1 MAVIGFIGL
10 GHMGGP
16 MSANLVKAGHTVQG
30 FDLVPAALEVAER
43 HGVAVAESAV
53 GAVTG
58 ADAVITMLPGG
69 AQLLACYREVLGS
82 VPAGALLIDC
92 STVDVADSRAA
103 HDLAA
108 EAGFGSLDAPVSGG
122 TAGAAAGTLTF
133 MVGGAEDA
141 FRRAGQFLDPMARK
155 VIHCGGPGNGQVTK
169 MCNNLI
175 LGASM
180 IAVSEAFVL
189 GERLG
194 LSHQALYDVASI
206 STGQCWALT
215 TNCPVPDLVETSRA
229 NHDYEPGF
237 AAALM
242 LKDLRLAES
251 AAEQSGADTAIG
263 RLATELYQRFN
274 DEGGGGYDFGA
285 IIRSIRERSGEPAP
299 AATEATE
306 ATGAT
311 EVTGTA

>member
-1 MAVIGFIGL
+1 MVVIGFIGL

-16 MSANLVKAGHTVQG
+16 MSANLVKAGHVVQG

-43 HGVAVAESAV
+43 HGVNVVTSVAE
-53 GAVTG
+53 AVTG

-69 AQLLACYREVLGS
+69 EQVLGCYDD
-82 VPAGALLIDC
+82 VLAAAKPGTLLIDS
-92 STVDVADSRAA
+92 STVDVADARRA
-103 HDLAA
+103 HERAA
-108 EAGFGSLDAPVSGG
+108 EAGFDAIDAPVSGG
-122 TAGAAAGTLTF
+122 TAGAEAGTLTF
-133 MVGGAEDA
+133 MVGGSAEN
-141 FRRAGQFLDPMARK
+141 FHRAEPLLEPMARK

-194 LSHQALYDVASI
+194 LSPKALYDVASI

-229 NHDYEPGF
+229 NHDYQPGF
-237 AAALM
+237 AASLM
-242 LKDLRLAES
+242 LKDLKLAAS
-251 AAEQSGADTAIG
+251 AAEQSGTDIAIG
-263 RLATELYQRFN
+263 RLATELYQRFT
-274 DEGGGGYDFGA
+274 DEGGGGYDFAA
-285 IIRSIRERSGEPAP
+285 IIKSIREHSEQR
-299 AATEATE
+299 
-306 ATGAT
+306 
-311 EVTGTA
+311 

>member
-1 MAVIGFIGL
+1 MTMAVIGFIGL

-16 MSANLVKAGHTVQG
+16 MSANLVKAGHSVQG
-30 FDLVPAALEVAER
+30 FDLIPAALEVADR
-43 HGVAVAESAV
+43 HGVTTVASA
-53 GAVTG
+53 ADAAAG
-58 ADAVITMLPGG
+58 ADAVITMLPSGKHV
-69 AQLLACYREVLGS
+69 LACYDDVLAAAKPGT
-82 VPAGALLIDC
+82 LLIDS
-92 STVDVADSRAA
+92 STVDVADARQA
-103 HDLAA
+103 HERAA
-108 EAGFGSLDAPVSGG
+108 EAGFGSIDAPVSGG
-122 TAGAAAGTLTF
+122 TAGAEAGTLTF
-133 MVGGAEDA
+133 MVGGSEED
-141 FRRAGQFLDPMARK
+141 FRRAEPLLEPMARK

-242 LKDLRLAES
+242 LKDLRLAAS
-251 AAEQSGADTAIG
+251 AAEQSGTDAAIG

-274 DEGGGGYDFGA
+274 EEGGGDLDFGA
-285 IIRSIRERSGEPAP
+285 IIKSVREHSEQR
-299 AATEATE
+299 
-306 ATGAT
+306 
-311 EVTGTA
+311 

>member
-1 MAVIGFIGL
+1 MTMAVIGFIGL

-16 MSANLVKAGHTVQG
+16 MSANLVKAGHTVRG
-30 FDLVPAALEVAER
+30 FDLVPAALEAARANGVTVADSAAE
-43 HGVAVAESAV
+43 AVA
-53 GAVTG
+53 GAE
-58 ADAVITMLPGG
+58 AVITMLPSGKH
-69 AQLLACYREVLGS
+69 LLDCYEQVL
-82 VPAGALLIDC
+82 PAARPGALLVDS
-92 STVDVADSRAA
+92 STVDVADARAA
-103 HDLAA
+103 HELAGA
-108 EAGFGSLDAPVSGG
+108 EGFGSLDAPVSGG
-122 TAGAAAGTLTF
+122 TAGAEAGTLTF
-133 MVGGAEDA
+133 MVGGAEEH
-141 FRRAGQFLDPMARK
+141 FQRAESLLEPMARK

-180 IAVSEAFVL
+180 VAVGEAFVL

-194 LSHQALYDVASI
+194 LSNQALYDVASI

-237 AAALM
+237 SAALM
-242 LKDLRLAES
+242 LKDLKLAES
-251 AAEQSGADTAIG
+251 AARQSGTDASMG

-274 DEGGGGYDFGA
+274 EEGGGGYDFGA
-285 IIRSIRERSGEPAP
+285 IIRSIREHSEQS
-299 AATEATE
+299 
-306 ATGAT
+306 ATGSSP

>member
-30 FDLVPAALEVAER
+30 FDLVPEVLEAAAG
-43 HGVAVAESAV
+43 HGVTVVGSAAEA
-53 GAVTG
+53 ARG
-58 ADAVITMLPGG
+58 ADAVITMLPSGKH
-69 AQLLACYREVLGS
+69 LLDCYDDVL
-82 VPAGALLIDC
+82 PAASAGTLLIDS
-92 STVDVADSRAA
+92 STVDVADARKAHERAG
-103 HDLAA
+103 
-108 EAGFGSLDAPVSGG
+108 EAGFGSIDAPVSGG
-122 TAGAAAGTLTF
+122 TAGAEAGTLTF
-133 MVGGAEDA
+133 MVGGSEEDFHRAEPI
-141 FRRAGQFLDPMARK
+141 LEPMARK
-155 VIHCGGPGNGQVTK
+155 VIHCGGAGNGQVTK

-180 IAVSEAFVL
+180 LAVSEAFVL

-242 LKDLRLAES
+242 LKDLKLATS
-251 AAEQSGADTAIG
+251 AAEQSGTHAAMG

-285 IIRSIRERSGEPAP
+285 VIKSVREHSGD
-299 AATEATE
+299 
-306 ATGAT
+306 
-311 EVTGTA
+311 

>member
-30 FDLVPAALEVAER
+30 YDLVPAALAAAADN
-43 HGVAVAESAV
+43 GVTTVSSIADAVR
-53 GAVTG
+53 G
-58 ADAVITMLPGG
+58 ADAVITMLPSGKH
-69 AQLLACYREVLGS
+69 LLDAYDEVLPHAAS
-82 VPAGALLIDC
+82 GALLVDS
-92 STVDVADSRAA
+92 STVDVADARAA
-103 HDLAA
+103 HQRAQ
-108 EAGFGSLDAPVSGG
+108 EAGFGSIDAPVSGG
-122 TAGAAAGTLTF
+122 TAGAEAGTLTF
-133 MVGGAEDA
+133 MVGGSEADFQRAESV
-141 FRRAGQFLDPMARK
+141 LEPMARK

-194 LSHQALYDVASI
+194 LSHEALYDVASI

-242 LKDLRLAES
+242 LKDLNLALS
-251 AAEQSGADTAIG
+251 AAEQSGTDASLG
-263 RLATELYQRFN
+263 RLATDLYRRFN
-274 DEGGGGYDFGA
+274 EEGGGGQDFGA
-285 IIRSIRERSGEPAP
+285 IIKSIREHSGS
-299 AATEATE
+299 
-306 ATGAT
+306 
-311 EVTGTA
+311 

>member
-1 MAVIGFIGL
+1 MAMAVIGFIGL

-16 MSANLVKAGHTVQG
+16 MSTNLVKAGHEVRG
-30 FDLVPAALEVAER
+30 FDLVPAALEAAEA
-43 HGVAVAESAV
+43 HGVTAV
-53 GAVTG
+53 GSVGEAVTG

-69 AQLLACYREVLGS
+69 KHLLDCYAEVLAAAPS
-82 VPAGALLIDC
+82 DALLIDS
-92 STVDVADSRAA
+92 STVDVADAREA
-103 HDLAA
+103 HRRAA

-122 TAGAAAGTLTF
+122 TAGAEAGTLTF
-133 MVGGAEDA
+133 MVGGGEDD
-141 FRRAGQFLDPMARK
+141 FRRAEPVLEPMARK

-180 IAVSEAFVL
+180 VAVSEAFVL

-194 LSHQALYDVASI
+194 LSNQALYDVVSI
-206 STGQCWALT
+206 STGQCWSLT

-242 LKDLRLAES
+242 LKDLKLATS
-251 AAEQSGADTAIG
+251 AAEQSGTDTAIG

-285 IIRSIRERSGEPAP
+285 IIKSIRDRSGH
-299 AATEATE
+299 
-306 ATGAT
+306 
-311 EVTGTA
+311 

>member
-1 MAVIGFIGL
+1 MTMAVIGFIGL

-16 MSANLVKAGHTVQG
+16 MSANLVKAGHTVKG
-30 FDLVPAALEVAER
+30 YDLVPAALDAAAANGVTTVGSVAEAAS
-43 HGVAVAESAV
+43 GV
-53 GAVTG
+53 
-58 ADAVITMLPGG
+58 DAVITMLPGG
-69 AQLLACYREVLGS
+69 QHLLDCYRDEGGVLAS
-82 VPAGALLIDC
+82 AAAGTLLIDS
-92 STVDVADSRAA
+92 STVDVADARKA
-103 HDLAA
+103 HELAA
-108 EAGFGSLDAPVSGG
+108 DAGFGSVDAPVSGG
-122 TAGAAAGTLTF
+122 TAGAEAGTLTF
-133 MVGGAEDA
+133 MVGASEENYK
-141 FRRAGQFLDPMARK
+141 RSEPVLEPMARK

-194 LSHQALYDVASI
+194 LSHHALYDVASI

-229 NHDYEPGF
+229 NQDYQPGF

-242 LKDLRLAES
+242 LKDLKLAVS
-251 AAEQSGADTAIG
+251 AAQQSGTDTAIG

-285 IIRSIRERSGEPAP
+285 IIKSIRDHSDAVE
-299 AATEATE
+299 
-306 ATGAT
+306 
-311 EVTGTA
+311 

>member
-58 ADAVITMLPGG
+58 ADAVITMLPSGKH
-69 AQLLACYREVLGS
+69 VLGCYDEIL
-82 VPAGALLIDC
+82 PAAAPGTLLIDS
-92 STVDVADSRAA
+92 STVDVADARRA
-103 HDLAA
+103 HELAA
-108 EAGFGSLDAPVSGG
+108 EAGLPAVDAPVSGG
-122 TAGAAAGTLTF
+122 TAGAEAGTLTF
-133 MVGGAEDA
+133 MVGGPEEA
-141 FRRAGQFLDPMARK
+141 FRRAEPVLEPMARK

-194 LSHQALYDVASI
+194 LPHEALYDVASI

-242 LKDLRLAES
+242 LKDLKLAAS
-251 AAEQSGADTAIG
+251 AAEQSGTDAAIG

-285 IIRSIRERSGEPAP
+285 IINSIRAHSGE
-299 AATEATE
+299 
-306 ATGAT
+306 
-311 EVTGTA
+311 